1 MAGIENITSL
11 IKQDA
16 ENTAAEI
23 ISNAKSKAEELN
35 KQAHKDAD
43 EKISAVVKS
52 QDVKFASIIER
63 AKSSAELEKRKSLLS
78 AKQEVISEI
87 IEKAKESLENLP
99 DDEYFDL
106 LIKLVG
112 KYSTEES
119 GSIALGAKDLKR
131 VPSDFE
137 AKANAVSKGKLTLSK
152 DSINI
157 KNGFLLLYGGID
169 INCTFDSLFDEKNE
183 EILDKVTHIVF

>member
-23 ISNAKSKAEELN
+23 ISNAKSKAEELD
-35 KQAHKDAD
+35 KKTHEEAK
-43 EKISAVVKS
+43 EKVSAMVKS
-52 QDVKFASIIER
+52 QDAKFDSIIER
-63 AKSSAELEKRKSLLS
+63 AKSSAELEKRKSILY

-87 IEKAKESLENLP
+87 IEKAKQSLENLP
-99 DDEYFDL
+99 DGDYFDL

-119 GSIALGAKDLKR
+119 GSIALGAKDLDR

-137 AKANAVSKGKLTLSK
+137 AKANTVSKGKLTLSK
-152 DSINI
+152 DSMNI

-183 EILDKVTHIVF
+183 EILDKVTQIVF

>member
-106 LIKLVG
+106 LIKLVE

-137 AKANAVSKGKLTLSK
+137 AKANSVSKGKLTLSK